1 MRGGMPSPPHGSPVS
16 VLALPAR
23 RSSSAWLSPLL
34 IGLTVALAGAST
46 GYSAANLRQPGVQG
60 PVRRHPQAR
69 ALSALPFFPP
79 APSRSAPSRAE
90 VLSPVLQRRPAPVPD
105 PLARLVD
112 DPVVRQVPARP
123 ERAIPLT
130 VIADGKVYQLKSA
143 SRTPGEALDDLQIR
157 LRPGDRIFPAGEG
170 PLWPGATVRV
180 IRIRTAAVAKRVPL
194 PVPVVYRSDPTLP
207 RGRVVVTRGRP
218 GVKVQRFLQTFA
230 DGKLVSQSF
239 LSQEVIRPSTPQV
252 VRRGTRF
259 LVASRGAFTGYEYL
273 DMVATAYAPWC
284 CRGVDHVTA
293 TGRRAGYGVVAVD
306 PRVIPLGSRV
316 YVEGY
321 GYAIA
326 GDVGSAI
333 KGLRIDLGMDTTR
346 LARQFG
352 RRSVRVYII
361 QKAPPKRP
369 ANTQT

>member
-16 VLALPAR
+16 VLALPAPGR
-23 RSSSAWLSPLL
+23 RSSSVWLSPLL
-34 IGLTVALAGAST
+34 VGLTVALAGAAT
-46 GYSAANLRQPGVQG
+46 GYSAAQLRQPGVPG
-60 PVRRHPQAR
+60 PARRHPQVR
-69 ALSALPFFPP
+69 AVSVP
-79 APSRSAPSRAE
+79 APTGPAAASADIFSTARLHRA
-90 VLSPVLQRRPAPVPD
+90 RPAAD
-105 PLARLVD
+105 PLAWLVD
-112 DPVVRQVPARP
+112 DPIVGPAAVRLK
-123 ERAIPLT
+123 RAIPLT
-130 VIADGKVYQLKSA
+130 VLADGKVYRLKSA
-143 SRTPGEALDDLQIR
+143 SRTPGEVLADLQIR
-157 LRPGDRIFPAGEG
+157 LGPADRVFPAGGG

-180 IRIRTAAVAKRVPL
+180 VRIRKAAAAKHVPL
-194 PVPVVYRSDPTLP
+194 PVPVVYRPDPTLP
-207 RGRVVVTRGRP
+207 RGRVVVIPGRA

-239 LSQEVIRPSTPQV
+239 LGQEVIRPSAPRV
-252 VRRGTRF
+252 VRTGTRV
-259 LVASRGAFTGYEYL
+259 LVASRGAFAGYEYL

-306 PRVIPLGSRV
+306 PRVIPLGSRL

-361 QKAPPKRP
+361 EKAPPKRP
-369 ANTQT
+369 ANSTA